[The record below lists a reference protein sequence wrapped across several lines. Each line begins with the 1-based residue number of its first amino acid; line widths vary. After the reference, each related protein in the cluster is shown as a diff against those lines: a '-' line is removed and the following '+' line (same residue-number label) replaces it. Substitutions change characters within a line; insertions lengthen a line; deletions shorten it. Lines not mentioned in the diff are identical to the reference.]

1 MKYKQTLQVDSYEYI
16 HSKGYV
22 HKDCKGSN
30 ILFINRGSAAPEV
43 TQHTPMKKICLVDY
57 GLVSKYV
64 QEGGLHK
71 PYRIDERSAH
81 EGTLEYASRDAH
93 LGAVSRRGDF
103 EVLLYCLIEWLGGK
117 LPWDQPQQPHPKEI
131 HKSKI
136 KAFRDMETFLHN
148 AFSEC
153 SEDTKVPPT
162 ILIQLMK
169 YIDTVA
175 FEDKPDYHYV
185 RSIFQTEE
193 ELRQSDPYSGNYSSE
208 DEEVNLALSI
218 RSKYNFTPPPPLSPI
233 DDDTDDEVVFK
244 QHNAEEQSTKSP
256 MTRHMDEANI
266 KQRTEEAKLA
276 KKVEIKEHEVTRLS
290 EERFLKE
297 RELLYKEICIKSLRN
312 PTPVMLQ
319 QMDKIEG
326 RRQNFQRSMSEIKE
340 FPFRR
345 SKFHMVG
352 AKRARS
358 RSLHEITDN
367 RDLPAR
373 TPKQD
378 TKDPTTPRSL
388 QYRKTIQR
396 RKG

>member
-1 MKYKQTLQVDSYEYI
+1 
-16 HSKGYV
+16 
-22 HKDCKGSN
+22 
-30 ILFINRGSAAPEV
+30 
-43 TQHTPMKKICLVDY
+43 MKKICLVDY

-93 LGAVSRRGDF
+93 LGCVSRRGDF

-117 LPWDQPQQPHPKEI
+117 LPWDQPQQPHPKDI

-136 KAFRDMETFLHN
+136 KAFRDIETFLKN

-153 SEDTKVPPT
+153 SEDLNALHFQNSPP
-162 ILIQLMK
+162 IFLIQLMK
-169 YIDTVA
+169 YIDTVS
-175 FEDKPDYHYV
+175 FEEKPDYHYV

-193 ELRQSDPYSGNYSSE
+193 ELRHSDPYSGNYSSE

-218 RSKYNFTPPPPLSPI
+218 RSKYRSNTIFGSMPPPLSPI
-233 DDDTDDEVVFK
+233 HDDDTDDEVVFK
-244 QHNAEEQSTKSP
+244 EHGSEDQPTKSP
-256 MTRHMDEANI
+256 RTRHMDEANI
-266 KQRTEEAKLA
+266 KQRIEEAKLA
-276 KKVEIKEHEVTRLS
+276 KKAATEEDEVTRLS
-290 EERFLKE
+290 EERFLNE
-297 RELLYKEICIKSLRN
+297 REMLYKEICSKSLQN
-312 PTPVMLQ
+312 PTPVMIQ
-319 QMDKIEG
+319 QIDKIEG
-326 RRQNFQRSMSEIKE
+326 RRQKFQRSMSENKDS
-340 FPFRR
+340 PFRR
-345 SKFHMVG
+345 SKFVMLG

-358 RSLHEITDN
+358 RSLVIYDKDN

-373 TPKQD
+373 TPKHD
-378 TKDPTTPRSL
+378 TKDPATPRSL